1 VTLPTELTPTLIP
14 DRRADLVSAGRLRV
28 LSWNVNGLRACSRK
42 GFLRWLRAAGAD
54 IVGLQEVR
62 ALPEDL
68 APRVRSPRGWNTCF
82 SVAERRGYSG
92 VGLFARIPP
101 DWVKTSLEQ
110 PDFDREG
117 RLQLARFG
125 RLLIANVYF
134 PKGSGPNRDNSR
146 VPYKLAFSRAVFE
159 AVERCRR
166 QGLRVLVMG
175 DWNTAHR
182 EIDLAFPK
190 SNVENSGFRPEER
203 AEIDRWLAA
212 GWIDAFRRFESGAGH
227 YTWWSQR
234 KTVRERNIGWR
245 IDFMLV
251 SRALM
256 PFVEAAFILP
266 EVRGSDHCPIGV
278 DLNPSVFE

>member
-1 VTLPTELTPTLIP
+1 VTLPTELTPSPIP
-14 DRRADLVSAGRLRV
+14 DRRARLASPDRLRV
-28 LSWNVNGLRACSRK
+28 LSWNVNGLRACARK
-42 GFLRWLRAAGAD
+42 GFLLWLRAAEAD

-68 APRVRSPRGWNTCF
+68 SPRVRSPRGWSTCF

-92 VGLFARIPP
+92 VGLFSRSAP
-101 DWVKTSLEQ
+101 DWVRTSLDQ
-110 PDFDREG
+110 PHFDREG

-146 VPYKLAFSRAVFE
+146 IPYKLAFSRALFE

-190 SNVENSGFRPEER
+190 SNADNSGFRPEER

-212 GWIDAFRRFESGAGH
+212 GWIDAFRTFERAPAITPGGASARPCASATSGG
-227 YTWWSQR
+227 
-234 KTVRERNIGWR
+234 
-245 IDFMLV
+245 
-251 SRALM
+251 
-256 PFVEAAFILP
+256 
-266 EVRGSDHCPIGV
+266 GSTSCSP
-278 DLNPSVFE
+278 PAR